1 MSKTNNGLYLR
12 DIMSISFL
20 RKANFKAFD
29 IGFLRESGVIFT

>member
-1 MSKTNNGLYLR
+1 
-12 DIMSISFL
+12 MSISFL